1 MQAASNSST
10 TSGSPP
16 LAVTI
21 GLNAYLWG
29 GVAQTTQAVDAGG
42 AQ

>member
-1 MQAASNSST
+1 VSGAASG
-10 TSGSPP
+10 TSPELTVS
-16 LAVTI
+16 V

-29 GVAQTTQAVDAGG
+29 GTALPAADAGG

>member
-1 MQAASNSST
+1 MQAATST
-10 TSGSPP
+10 ETATSGSPP

-29 GVAQTTQAVDAGG
+29 GTAPAATAAAGG